1 MVWDSLGYEGSE
13 ATKSIAVLP
22 LIPTSL
28 TISVSPTSGHA
39 PLTVT
44 VTGVL
49 KDKAGVGLAGRTVYL
64 YCGIANVG
72 NVITGFNGLYSLT
85 YVLNAGTWLLHTY
98 FAGDFEH
105 LDCKSSDI
113 TVVVTPPSAKKPTSL
128 QIRVI
133 QGPLY
138 AGVPFTVSGT
148 LVSDGVGVPG
158 KYMYIYYDGSHG
170 ASPITDGNGDFSAE
184 IIIPIEGT
192 YTLTLAFHE
201 DAEYLGCS
209 VTSSPFDVLPATI
222 PTILTIEAR
231 SSVLVDESF
240 EVSGKLARADTGE
253 GIPYQ
258 TIALFYDGTAI
269 GTNTTDV
276 NGVYIFGMSIPTA
289 GNYTLRVEFAGEEGT
304 LSGATAS
311 VGVRVGPAGCFIAT
325 AAYGSPLAPQLTV
338 FRNFRDNFMIRNMVG
353 KLLVQTYYAVSP
365 PLADFISRHRDLR
378 RITRSLLNRIIE
390 PVKLLLR
397 G

>member
-13 ATKSIAVLP
+13 AEKEIAVLP

-44 VTGVL
+44 VTGAL
-49 KDKAGVGLAGRTVYL
+49 KDKAGVGLVGRTVYL

-72 NVITGFNGLYSLT
+72 NVITHSNGLYSLT

-105 LDCKSSDI
+105 LDCKSSDV
-113 TVVVTPPSAKKPTSL
+113 TVVVSPPSAKKPTSFA
-128 QIRVI
+128 QMAI
-133 QGPLY
+133 QGPIY
-138 AGVPFTVSGT
+138 AGVPIT
-148 LVSDGVGVPG
+148 LEGALLTDSIGVPG
-158 KYMYIYYDGSHG
+158 KYIYIYYDGSHG
-170 ASPITDGNGDFSAE
+170 ASPITDGNGNFSAE
-184 IIIPIEGT
+184 IIIPSAGT

-231 SSVLVDESF
+231 SPVLVDESF
-240 EVSGKLARADTGE
+240 EVSGVLARADTGE

-289 GNYTLRVEFAGEEGT
+289 GNYTLRAEFAGEGT
-304 LSGATAS
+304 WSAATAS
-311 VGVRVGPAGCFIAT
+311 AGVRVGPAGPCFIAT
-325 AAYGSPLAPQLTV
+325 AAYGSSLAPQLTV

-353 KLLVQTYYAVSP
+353 KLLVQTYYTVSP
-365 PLADFISRHRDLR
+365 PLADFISRHRHLR
-378 RITRSLLNRIIE
+378 WITRSLLNRIIE